1 MLLGDD
7 GVVENGVRVL
17 LVDEA
22 RADVVG
28 KVDGVENDKSVRGY
42 PEEAGGLRRN
52 DYGVVCIYIGTTSEG
67 HTHHTSANQNQKMS
81 TWPRYPPCANNG
93 CTNPACCGRGH
104 QTDWPELLGKP
115 LSKAKAVIQKTIV
128 VKKSGIIGVEVCCN
142 RVYVFI
148 DESGNV
154 SRVPFVR

>member
-1 MLLGDD
+1 MRLEQTSLG
-7 GVVENGVRVL
+7 
-17 LVDEA
+17 
-22 RADVVG
+22 
-28 KVDGVENDKSVRGY
+28 KGY
-42 PEEAGGLRRN
+42 PEEAGGLRRS
-52 DYGVVCIYIGTTSEG
+52 GCSVVVLRLMCIYIGTTSEG
-67 HTHHTSANQNQKMS
+67 HTHHTSANQNQKKMS
-81 TWPRYPPCANNG
+81 TWPRYPPCANDG

-115 LSKAKAVIQKTIV
+115 LGKAKTVIHKTNPGVTIV